1 LSIYSYKNKE
11 GLKIESIKII
21 KKLVPIHCARGHK
34 CCDKCKELEAKG
46 KKLCLIEVFL
56 KAGDIARPTTE
67 IYVGCQRIIGEY
79 QILKIFNDKKEVL
92 KYSRDNN
99 IDIQL
104 D

>member
-1 LSIYSYKNKE
+1 MK
-11 GLKIESIKII
+11 SIKII
-21 KKLVPIHCARGHK
+21 KKLVPIHCARGSK
-34 CCDKCKELEAKG
+34 RCDKCKELEAKG

-79 QILKIFNDKKEVL
+79 QILKIFNDKEEVL

-99 IDIQL
+99 IDIQF